1 MSHENNNGDT
11 NMRKTLY
18 ITILI
23 ISIMMLMGACTSTTL
38 TRVWKDPVFANK
50 PIKSIMVLGIAEK
63 QATEEHFEDIFVSR
77 FGELGIKSEAAYI
90 MIPLSDQL
98 TAVNVKDH
106 KDIIKRIAQQ
116 NRMEAV
122 LITHVV
128 SVSEEEV
135 ELESSGAGGEA
146 HPYMADLD
154 EYYTFAL
161 TQMTAP
167 SRSVVKTFVRL
178 HTSIFDTAT
187 EKRIWSA
194 ASETVDP
201 KSVDTVIKQLV
212 KAVMDQLEDDGL
224 I

>member
-1 MSHENNNGDT
+1 MKRILSF
-11 NMRKTLY
+11 
-18 ITILI
+18 TILSVLI
-23 ISIMMLMGACTSTTL
+23 VILVGACTSTRL
-38 TRVWKDPVFANK
+38 TRVWKDSAFTNK
-50 PIKSIMVLGIAEK
+50 PIKSVMVLGIAEK
-63 QATEEHFEDIFVSR
+63 QATEQQFEDLFVSQ
-77 FGELGIKSEAAYI
+77 FGERGIKSEAAYI

-98 TAVNVKDH
+98 TAENIKDH
-106 KDIIKRIAQQ
+106 KAIIKRIAQQ
-116 NRMEAV
+116 NRMDAV

-128 SVSEEEV
+128 SVTEEEV
-135 ELESSGAGGEA
+135 ELESSSAGGEA

-161 TQMTAP
+161 THMTAP
-167 SRSVVKTFVRL
+167 DRSVVKTFVRL
-178 HTSIFDTAT
+178 QTSIFDTAT

-212 KAVMDQLEDDGL
+212 KAVMEQLKVDGM